1 MKHRCIRAFDQ
12 QTVAEVKNWFYE
24 LVSNEEP

>member
-1 MKHRCIRAFDQ
+1 MKHRCIRAFGQ